1 MAGITTKTT
10 QEVDYP
16 TSDGKPMAETDWH
29 RDLMN
34 ALIQTLAAY
43 YAADPMVYVSGNLL
57 VFYKPGNR
65 RRHLSPDVFVV
76 KGVAKH
82 QRPNYLIWEEGKGPE
97 VVIELTSQ
105 STREEDIEDKYEL
118 YQDTLRVPE
127 YYLFDPLGEYLQPA
141 LQGHRLRQGRYEPI
155 TPVKGRLPSKALG
168 LHLEGR
174 GRELRLY
181 NPTTKHWLPTPDEAR
196 QAAEARA
203 LQEAEAR
210 RMAEAEV
217 ERLRRELAELRC
229 RGNGE

>member
-34 ALIQTLAAY
+34 ALIQTLAVY

-105 STREEDIEDKYEL
+105 STREDDVEDKYEL

-127 YYLFDPLGEYLQPA
+127 YFLFDPLGDYLQPA
-141 LQGHRLRQGRYEPI
+141 LQGHRLRRGRYEPI
-155 TPVKGRLPSKALG
+155 TQVEGRLPSKVLG
-168 LHLEGR
+168 LHLEGN
-174 GRELRLY
+174 GRELRLH
-181 NPTTKHWLPTPDEAR
+181 NPTTKQWLPTPQEAVAQATEAR
-196 QAAEARA
+196 QA
-203 LQEAEAR
+203 
-210 RMAEAEV
+210 AEAEV
-217 ERLRRELAELRC
+217 ERLRRELAELRR
-229 RGNGE
+229 RGPGK